1 MARAAALAL
10 IATARA
16 QLTSVGSGM
25 SHEVPPLA
33 HVDTHKMIV
42 ANTGNDDLG
51 PEPRGSREVFRV
63 YFLGARRGNAERIR
77 AVQLCARRG
86 NAERIRVV
94 RIGSRRPLGFYFL
107 GHNVENDD
115 LNEGTIWDGS
125 ETLNAIIAPGE
136 EAGRFVSFGDA
147 FVFRSADMRWRV
159 RTG

>member
-1 MARAAALAL
+1 
-10 IATARA
+10 
-16 QLTSVGSGM
+16 M

-42 ANTGNDDLG
+42 ANTGDDD
-51 PEPRGSREVFRV
+51 
-63 YFLGARRGNAERIR
+63 
-77 AVQLCARRG
+77 
-86 NAERIRVV
+86 
-94 RIGSRRPLGFYFL
+94 LGFYFL
-107 GHNVENDD
+107 GHNFENDD

-159 RTG
+159 RVHVHPHTDDRQPYKVSFYNLMTEENGEDVELKHHDEGYLWIE